1 MPEGFTYFD
10 MARRL
15 KAAFPSPEN
24 FKLCVFE
31 ENGRYAG
38 IGDAIALR
46 RTVKLKAREEDR
58 IKFELNVEKSFLG
71 LDNLS
76 LILRNDR

>member
-24 FKLCVFE
+24 FKLYVFK
-31 ENGRYAG
+31 ENGQYAG
-38 IGDAIALR
+38 IGDATALR
-46 RTVKLKAREEDR
+46 RTAKLLKPEKK
-58 IKFELNVEKSFLG
+58 IVLNSK
-71 LDNLS
+71 
-76 LILRNDR
+76 